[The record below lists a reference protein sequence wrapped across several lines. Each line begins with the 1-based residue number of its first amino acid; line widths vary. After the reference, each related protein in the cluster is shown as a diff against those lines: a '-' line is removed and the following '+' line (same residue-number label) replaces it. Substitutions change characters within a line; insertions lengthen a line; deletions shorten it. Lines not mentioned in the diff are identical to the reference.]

1 MTGKARV
8 ILVRCR
14 NNNVATIASLYIFGA
29 RGARET
35 SVITHDIR
43 SGATATALLERG
55 RQVVRAEM
63 DALSQLEA
71 HLDENFATAVHL
83 LDATRGRIVV
93 TGMGKSGH
101 VARKIA
107 ATFAATGS
115 PAIFIHPAEA
125 AHGDLGMVQEG
136 DTLIVL
142 SNSGST
148 PELSPVMQH
157 CRGLRVRIVGVASR
171 LDSPV
176 MQAADVKL
184 LIPQVREAC
193 ASNIAPTSSTAVMLA
208 LGDALA
214 MALMDLRGIARDS
227 LKRLH
232 PGGAIGLRLMAVS
245 EMMHGGLSLPL
256 VRRDTPMRDVI
267 MTMTSMGFGAAGVV
281 DDEGR
286 LVGMIT
292 DGDLRRH
299 IGDLGDGLAADVMT
313 ANPKTVPLD
322 TLAEDALMIMNDCK
336 ITTVFV
342 MDDKRP
348 DVPAGIVHIHDF
360 VRYGLS

>member
-1 MTGKARV
+1 
-8 ILVRCR
+8 
-14 NNNVATIASLYIFGA
+14 
-29 RGARET
+29 
-35 SVITHDIR
+35 VITHDIR
-43 SGATATALLERG
+43 SGATTEVLLQRG
-55 RQVVRAEM
+55 RQVIRSEI
-63 DALSQLEA
+63 DALIQLEA
-71 HLDENFATAVHL
+71 ALDENFSTAVRTL
-83 LDATRGRIVV
+83 QATRGRIVV

-101 VARKIA
+101 MARKIA

-125 AHGDLGMVQEG
+125 AHGDLGMVQDG

-148 PELSPVMQH
+148 PELTPVMQH
-157 CRGLRVRIVGVASR
+157 CRSMRIRIIGVAAR
-171 LDSPV
+171 IDSPV

-193 ASNIAPTSSTAVMLA
+193 PSNIAPTSSTAVMLA

-214 MALMDLRGIARDS
+214 MALMDLRGVERDS
-227 LKRLH
+227 LKLLH
-232 PGGAIGLRLMAVS
+232 PGGAIGLRLMAVR
-245 EMMHGGLSLPL
+245 EMMHSGASLPL
-256 VRRDTPMRDVI
+256 VERDTPMREVI

-281 DDEGR
+281 DAEGR
-286 LVGMIT
+286 LVGVIT

-299 IGDLGDGLAADVMT
+299 VGDLGDGLAANVMT
-313 ANPKTVPLD
+313 PNPKTVPLD

-342 MDDKRP
+342 MDDERP
-348 DVPAGIVHIHDF
+348 DVPSGIVHIHDF

>member
-1 MTGKARV
+1 M
-8 ILVRCR
+8 
-14 NNNVATIASLYIFGA
+14 
-29 RGARET
+29 
-35 SVITHDIR
+35 ITHDIR
-43 SGATATALLERG
+43 SNATTQVLLERG
-55 RQVVRAEM
+55 REVIRAEI
-63 DALSQLEA
+63 DALIQLEA
-71 HLDENFATAVHL
+71 YLDENFSAAIHM

-101 VARKIA
+101 MARKIA

-148 PELSPVMQH
+148 PELTPLMQH
-157 CRGLRVRIVGVASR
+157 CRSLRIRIIGVASR

-176 MQAADVKL
+176 MQAADIKL

-193 ASNIAPTSSTAVMLA
+193 PSNIAPTSSTAIMLA

-214 MALMDLRGIARDS
+214 MALMDLRCVERDS
-227 LKRLH
+227 LKQLH

-245 EMMHGGLSLPL
+245 EMMHSGTSMPL
-256 VRRDTPMRDVI
+256 VRPETPMRDVI

-281 DDEGR
+281 AEDGR
-286 LVGMIT
+286 LVGVIT

-299 IGDLGDGLAADVMT
+299 VGDLGDGHAADVMT
-313 ANPKTVPLD
+313 RNPKTVPID
-322 TLAEDALMIMNDCK
+322 MLAEDALMIMNDCK

-342 MDDKRP
+342 MEDRRP
-348 DVPAGIVHIHDF
+348 DFPAGIVHIHDF